1 MTSSVPV
8 GFQIKARDHLSREE
22 NLVFISH
29 AMKHE
34 LNFVF
39 MSFTSLIVAK
49 FTAHP
54 QINFEEPNQ
63 NVEQER
69 CKFAF

>member
-1 MTSSVPV
+1 MHVFSLV
-8 GFQIKARDHLSREE
+8 GYQYLYGHTNGINE
-22 NLVFISH
+22 ISH
-29 AMKHE
+29 ATKHE

-63 NVEQER
+63 NVEQEG